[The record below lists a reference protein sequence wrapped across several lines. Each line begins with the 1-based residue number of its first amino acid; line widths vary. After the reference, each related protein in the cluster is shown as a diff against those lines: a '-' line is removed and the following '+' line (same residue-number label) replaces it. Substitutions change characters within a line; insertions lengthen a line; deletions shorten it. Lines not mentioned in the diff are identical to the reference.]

1 MLNGVWNTR
10 DRVPRA
16 PWRSALPAARSAL
29 LAQSCCLGSLARPRT
44 RMCMAIA
51 GWGPVGPGTLLWGFC
66 PSLTVTLSSVWMS
79 PCLLVRS
86 EPWQHLSRVVNNHLM
101 GSPACVKLPREFVV
115 LVANCGLESYTEA
128 VQGRCNNK
136 YC

>member
-1 MLNGVWNTR
+1 
-10 DRVPRA
+10 
-16 PWRSALPAARSAL
+16 
-29 LAQSCCLGSLARPRT
+29 
-44 RMCMAIA
+44 MAIA
-51 GWGPVGPGTLLWGFC
+51 GRGPVGPGTLLWGFC

-128 VQGRCNNK
+128 VQGRCNNQ